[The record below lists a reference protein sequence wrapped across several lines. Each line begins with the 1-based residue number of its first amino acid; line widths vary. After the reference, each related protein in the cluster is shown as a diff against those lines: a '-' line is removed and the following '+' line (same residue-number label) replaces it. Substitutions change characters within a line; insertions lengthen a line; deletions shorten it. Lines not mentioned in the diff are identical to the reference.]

1 MWSKI
6 KCDINLFFS
15 FAYDGSMERRRRQ
28 REKNNDEKISTSSHR
43 MASIVSD
50 LKNGEGKKNKV
61 LDKKSSI
68 HYGHWT
74 LFVVQRM

>member
-1 MWSKI
+1 MRYKSIFLVRLRWFNGK
-6 KCDINLFFS
+6 KKT
-15 FAYDGSMERRRRQ
+15 AEK
-28 REKNNDEKISTSSHR
+28 KNNDEKISTSSHR